1 MKQTLH
7 YKALL
12 LFLLVLVHSSKLS
25 ARFLLSKQGNL
36 PPLPTLLEI
45 VCCFQKLKFCMFCRE
60 RGFEP
65 ERNHQRRD
73 FCANGGQWIDNEC
86 KLQPFSVLSGFRHKW
101 TTAYISFFLV
111 FFICFQQ
118 LMGLEVCRGGD
129 EECFKRRIIAE
140 AHLDYIYTQ
149 HHKPWHF
156 KFINWI
162 KCHGFP
168 CPT

>member
-73 FCANGGQWIDNEC
+73 FCANGGEWIDNEC
-86 KLQPFSVLSGFRHKW
+86 KLQPFSELSRFRHKW

-111 FFICFQQ
+111 FFYMFSAANGVRGVSWWRRGMFQ
-118 LMGLEVCRGGD
+118 EKDNCRGS
-129 EECFKRRIIAE
+129 RWLYLHPASQ
-140 AHLDYIYTQ
+140 ALTLQ
-149 HHKPWHF
+149 LHKL
-156 KFINWI
+156 N
-162 KCHGFP
+162 
-168 CPT
+168 